1 MSNVS
6 HLTTA
11 ALPSFRL
18 QKLADAHGTKV
29 IPRLDLPTPNIY
41 FVTVNC
47 AIDGSV
53 NHLYVAAD
61 FSGAALRKVQNICS
75 DKHGFRPYRS
85 NSVIKMRR
93 LRLQDML
100 ETPSALAKAIETAK
114 ELGEKDI
121 VAALEKRPEQ
131 IAALLQGP
139 AVERVDF
146 DAVARALA
154 EQLRTLDKLPA

>member
-1 MSNVS
+1 MSNAPT
-6 HLTTA
+6 LNIA

-18 QKLADAHGTKV
+18 QKLADAHAAKA

-41 FVTVNC
+41 FV
-47 AIDGSV
+47 SV
-53 NHLYVAAD
+53 DHAAGGMHHLYVAAD
-61 FSGAALRKVQNICS
+61 FSGAALRKVTNLCV
-75 DKHGFRPYRS
+75 DRYGFRPYRS

-100 ETPSALAKAIETAK
+100 ETPSALSRAIETAK

-131 IAALLQGP
+131 IAALLAGP
-139 AVERVDF
+139 AAERVDF